1 MDGIR
6 ATKKETPSKVDN
18 SGFVFFISRSS
29 FLRNYVHVTFEKE
42 KSSEQ
47 VF

>member
-18 SGFVFFISRSS
+18 SGFVFFSRSS
-29 FLRNYVHVTFEKE
+29 FL
-42 KSSEQ
+42 
-47 VF
+47 